1 MTEIN
6 SRFSNGSSPSMAT
19 FFGSLKNPNWKDEIP
34 LDKLTVQDHQAKGL
48 VLYGL
53 DGNGA
58 AVGIRLWARR
68 HFESDS

>member
-1 MTEIN
+1 
-6 SRFSNGSSPSMAT
+6 MAT

-58 AVGIRLWARR
+58 AVGIRL
-68 HFESDS
+68 